1 MKAICNEREMDSL
14 SFERCETL
22 TCSKVN
28 VSETIIVLIST
39 ALEEYDG
46 YKAINVTI
54 HDMK

>member
-1 MKAICNEREMDSL
+1 MKEKCTVFPLNDAR
-14 SFERCETL
+14 RPRVQR
-22 TCSKVN
+22 VN

-46 YKAINVTI
+46 YKTINVTI